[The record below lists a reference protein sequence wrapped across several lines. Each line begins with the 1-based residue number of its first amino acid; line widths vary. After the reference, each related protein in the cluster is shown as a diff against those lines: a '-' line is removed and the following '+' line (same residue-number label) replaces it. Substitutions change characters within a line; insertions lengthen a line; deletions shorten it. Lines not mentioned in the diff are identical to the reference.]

1 MSCEI
6 GISAISADVVAF
18 RVVATGGAGVRGAPP
33 AKEEEKKGKSLPP
46 LPPHLRALAD
56 RSSQEVLLRSLERL
70 SPAETAQL
78 EARYKK
84 TPHYIEGNRPYVPLW
99 RCLAAAF
106 LEPLLLLLREH
117 IKRDASTE
125 DARMLC
131 DLFWESAVAL
141 PLMPTIAVEAM
152 AAQQKEPLVLKAQL
166 TATDGAPAHSD
177 VVKLVLALVPRVAL
191 ANWRCALHS

>member
-1 MSCEI
+1 
-6 GISAISADVVAF
+6 
-18 RVVATGGAGVRGAPP
+18 
-33 AKEEEKKGKSLPP
+33 
-46 LPPHLRALAD
+46 
-56 RSSQEVLLRSLERL
+56 
-70 SPAETAQL
+70 
-78 EARYKK
+78 
-84 TPHYIEGNRPYVPLW
+84 
-99 RCLAAAF
+99 
-106 LEPLLLLLREH
+106 
-117 IKRDASTE
+117 
-125 DARMLC
+125 MLC